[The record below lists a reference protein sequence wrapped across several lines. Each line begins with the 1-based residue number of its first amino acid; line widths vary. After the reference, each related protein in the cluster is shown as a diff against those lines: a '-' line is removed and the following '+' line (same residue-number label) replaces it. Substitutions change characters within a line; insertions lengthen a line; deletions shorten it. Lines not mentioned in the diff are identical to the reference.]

1 MKYYGDYNLCLP
13 HYQVDDRK
21 SKEMLFKIGKMSG
34 SFLAPF
40 KAQVFGKLEKY
51 GSCVLKCIRFVKREE
66 DL

>member
-1 MKYYGDYNLCLP
+1 
-13 HYQVDDRK
+13 
-21 SKEMLFKIGKMSG
+21 MLFKIGKMSG